1 MARKSPWLEFA
12 ENFEAVYGTF
22 KKIGQDSETARI
34 TGKQFTEEGGLGWDA
49 KAGKALEGDAL
60 ERARYKALGDIYTKY
75 GDADKGLAI
84 RQQLM
89 NLEETRRANDI
100 SAATLEHN
108 IDQLGF
114 LKSQAMKTDIGLK
127 ESQIQLNQENAN
139 KIKKMLGPQFDLAVQ
154 QARLAGF
161 TADEAGV
168 NAMLAQDTADTTL
181 EEKLIT
187 LKANIREKQ
196 ALINAADGE
205 VSLEQEIMANRQS
218 IIEKAKQDKITTD
231 NLDAEKK
238 AGIANIDS
246 GTDLNAA
253 NAAGQELAN
262 DATRLA
268 ADIAKQETDFLTQIS
283 SEEFWADQGIENPTD
298 AQRTEALINFYKNS
312 NIPIERQIAVETAL
326 NTHGISKLQNTALET
341 AQTAKNIMQKEGL
354 DGLIKWY
361 DGVDDGDATSLSL
374 KETADGFALIKTTGT
389 GENAQEQILYQGADK
404 SQIEAKLMGQ
414 ITNPGAG
421 MEIAASILDMEKVKS
436 EINKDKFYMT
446 LDGKKFEVSAR
457 SAEWND
463 KLTKANIDL
472 SAIRGNVAEGNL
484 SLSEKR
490 FALEDAKFEFSKY
503 TEEKRLELEKIRTEI
518 AQQGADA
525 ATLNAEVN
533 AEQSVNQ
540 RLLSIAKEKLTT
552 AQIEQV
558 NATTEKIKAQTTGLS
573 NTGLTLKEVSEAF
586 LELKV
591 SDVYIIS
598 DAEKQK
604 AMETAF
610 WSSFPNLIVSQNTLE
625 DLPGI
630 ESVTKVN

>member
-1 MARKSPWLEFA
+1 
-12 ENFEAVYGTF
+12 
-22 KKIGQDSETARI
+22 
-34 TGKQFTEEGGLGWDA
+34 
-49 KAGKALEGDAL
+49 
-60 ERARYKALGDIYTKY
+60 
-75 GDADKGLAI
+75 
-84 RQQLM
+84 
-89 NLEETRRANDI
+89 
-100 SAATLEHN
+100 
-108 IDQLGF
+108 
-114 LKSQAMKTDIGLK
+114 
-127 ESQIQLNQENAN
+127 
-139 KIKKMLGPQFDLAVQ
+139 MLGPQFDLAVQ

-168 NAMLAQDTADTTL
+168 NAMLAQNTADTTL
-181 EEKLIT
+181 EDKLIT

-196 ALINAADGE
+196 AIINAADDPKN
-205 VSLEQEIMANRQS
+205 SLEKSIVASQQS
-218 IIEKAKQDKITTD
+218 IIEKAKQDEITTN
-231 NLDAEKK
+231 NLDKK
-238 AGIANIDS
+238 LQSEIDNVES
-246 GTDLNAA
+246 GTNLNIV
-253 NAAGQELAN
+253 NAEGQGLAN

-268 ADIAKQETDFLTQIS
+268 ADIAKQESDFLTQIS
-283 SEEFWADQGIENPTD
+283 SEKFWADQGIENPTD

-312 NIPIERQIAVETAL
+312 NIPIERQNAVETAL

-446 LDGKKFEVSAR
+446 LDGQKFEVSAR
-457 SAEWND
+457 SAEWGD
-463 KLTKANIDL
+463 KLTAANINL
-472 SAIRGNVAEGNL
+472 SEIRGKVAEGTL
-484 SLSEKR
+484 SLSEQR
-490 FALEDAKFEFSKY
+490 FALEDARFEFSKY
-503 TEEKRLELEKIRTEI
+503 TEEKRLELEKIRTDI

-525 ATLNAEVN
+525 TTLNAEVN

-540 RLLSIAKEKLTT
+540 RLLTIAKEKLTT

-558 NATTEKIKAQTTGLS
+558 NATIEKIKAQTSGLS

-591 SDVYIIS
+591 SDMYITAE
-598 DAEKQK
+598 AEKQK

-625 DLPGI
+625 NLPGI
-630 ESVTKVN
+630 ESVTKVK